1 MRRHPRHHL
10 TRKEGAAVMLRR
22 YHRTEPDDADSAP
35 DTGPDDTDAPQADKP
50 AGRSRSRA
58 KKEG

>member
-1 MRRHPRHHL
+1 MLLRRHREQ
-10 TRKEGAAVMLRR
+10 REAEAAEAADA
-22 YHRTEPDDADSAP
+22 TAPPDNNDQA
-35 DTGPDDTDAPQADKP
+35 DTDAPQADKP